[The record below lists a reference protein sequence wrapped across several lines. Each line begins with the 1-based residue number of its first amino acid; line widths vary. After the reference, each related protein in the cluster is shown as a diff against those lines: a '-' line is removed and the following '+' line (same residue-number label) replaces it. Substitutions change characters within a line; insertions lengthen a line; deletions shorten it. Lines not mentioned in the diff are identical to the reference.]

1 MQAVRGACKR
11 SSSGPKYRRVPKTWG
26 NSGDYQ
32 EDHIPQENLI
42 IPIFTQCDYGVSLTL
57 KVL

>member
-26 NSGDYQ
+26 NSGDNQ
-32 EDHIPQENLI
+32 EDHIPQENL
-42 IPIFTQCDYGVSLTL
+42 
-57 KVL
+57 